1 LNFSPTGL
9 IPNRAQTLEILR
21 LMGRHRPLLMLLGDD
36 DGYGTRWLL
45 DGQEVPPGIAK
56 YLMQAG
62 LVADAG
68 ATGFGVRR
76 LALTDSGNRVR
87 ENGETWWK
95 SLGFIER
102 LRVWILG

>member
-1 LNFSPTGL
+1 MNFSPKGL

-102 LRVWILG
+102 FKIRILG

>member
-1 LNFSPTGL
+1 MNFAPTDL
-9 IPNRAQTLEILR
+9 IPNRAHTLEILR

-102 LRVWILG
+102 FKIRILG

>member
-1 LNFSPTGL
+1 MNFSPTGL

-68 ATGFGVRR
+68 AT
-76 LALTDSGNRVR
+76 
-87 ENGETWWK
+87 E
-95 SLGFIER
+95 
-102 LRVWILG
+102 LRSQDAVQHEAEQRQQDDGGQHG